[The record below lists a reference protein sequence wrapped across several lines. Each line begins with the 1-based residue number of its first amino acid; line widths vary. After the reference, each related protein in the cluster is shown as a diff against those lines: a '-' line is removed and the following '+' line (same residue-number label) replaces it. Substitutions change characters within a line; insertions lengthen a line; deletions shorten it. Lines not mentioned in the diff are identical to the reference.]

1 MVKSFN
7 SSPCLHVQ
15 ISIKSEHF
23 HSLYVHFAAQSQ
35 LGDRGGR
42 RAKRDNTRYLP
53 PKHPSV
59 KSLHR
64 NVIQVHRTLPPPAT
78 HGRQNKSSKPWF
90 KHSTVKPCKQTSS
103 STSFSHIYI
112 YIIYNHK
119 NLYVQLIWQ
128 EIKWATLSKLHF
140 VLFWGDFY
148 HRDQIL
154 CRCWNVVKPLAMYD
168 VTREGTCFTAYVC
181 VVSVSAIV
189 SHSLEKAAEMKE
201 NLNLFRQDRTPTGT
215 RCGRTVKNRQEGSEQ
230 RQK

>member
-1 MVKSFN
+1 M
-7 SSPCLHVQ
+7 SSKFTVRSLLQRHTGGRTSHRSRDSNTVQ
-15 ISIKSEHF
+15 SNHANRHRQVLHF
-23 HSLYVHFAAQSQ
+23 HIY
-35 LGDRGGR
+35 
-42 RAKRDNTRYLP
+42 
-53 PKHPSV
+53 
-59 KSLHR
+59 
-64 NVIQVHRTLPPPAT
+64 
-78 HGRQNKSSKPWF
+78 
-90 KHSTVKPCKQTSS
+90 
-103 STSFSHIYI
+103 IYI